1 MFDIIIYTIML
12 IILAVLS
19 FFVGG
24 VLGVVVYNVLSLPPT
39 PKQVMKAGIKWAI
52 ALRPHWKK

>member
-1 MFDIIIYTIML
+1 MIDFIIYAIML
-12 IILAVLS
+12 TILGVLS

-24 VLGVVVYNVLSLPPT
+24 LLGVVVYNVLSLPPT
-39 PKQVMKAGIKWAI
+39 PKQIMKAGIKWAI